1 MGSILRSVNC
11 GRPRAWHCQTGE
23 MMAPVGAKNWRKMA
37 SPVYILHLISTHF
50 FSVRVAYSNCKK
62 TLVFY
67 MCNAMRAH
75 GAKFKFYYFDFF
87 LFRFF
92 FEKGTSLLILE
103 TLAYSVCLLWFFL
116 KVFFPRIYLFRSC
129 VVVVIVLWLYV
140 VLMGVSF
147 VMLPMM

>member
-1 MGSILRSVNC
+1 
-11 GRPRAWHCQTGE
+11 

-87 LFRFF
+87 FCFVSFLKRGHRFIFSTCVLCVCVYCDFFLNFF
-92 FEKGTSLLILE
+92 FNILE
-103 TLAYSVCLLWFFL
+103 VTCFDLAYCGYMCYGVGFFFTDDVECFL
-116 KVFFPRIYLFRSC
+116 RQVDKFF
-129 VVVVIVLWLYV
+129 
-140 VLMGVSF
+140 G
-147 VMLPMM
+147 